1 MKLQN
6 LICTAIS
13 GGTLLSSGCISHDE
27 TIVKDVERV
36 PVSFENDTAGRLF
49 YKTLSRTN
57 VRRGRQ
63 EDSTKVQIPIVFEH
77 KVRTVTGE
85 GAAFNEAVG
94 RCDTNRDGKI
104 TETEAKIFADQYDKK
119 RREEGAGH
127 RAWTSA
133 MPFGHR
139 ASDWL
144 PTRSPSGRA

>member
-6 LICTAIS
+6 LFFTAIS
-13 GGTLLSSGCISHDE
+13 GVALLSTGCISHDE

-49 YKTLSRTN
+49 YETLSRTS
-57 VRRGRQ
+57 VRHGRH

-77 KVRTVTGE
+77 KVRTVIGE

-119 RREEGAGH
+119 RN
-127 RAWTSA
+127 
-133 MPFGHR
+133 
-139 ASDWL
+139 
-144 PTRSPSGRA
+144 

>member
-6 LICTAIS
+6 LLPAILGTAA
-13 GGTLLSSGCISHDE
+13 LLSTGCISHDE

-49 YKTLSRTN
+49 YETLSRTSF
-57 VRRGRQ
+57 RHGRH

-104 TETEAKIFADQYDKK
+104 TELEAKIFSDQHDK
-119 RREEGAGH
+119 
-127 RAWTSA
+127 
-133 MPFGHR
+133 
-139 ASDWL
+139 
-144 PTRSPSGRA
+144 RSK

>member
-1 MKLQN
+1 MKLQS
-6 LICTAIS
+6 LFFTAIS
-13 GGTLLSSGCISHDE
+13 GVALLCSGCISHDE
-27 TIVKDVERV
+27 TIVKDAERV

-49 YKTLSRTN
+49 YETLSRTN
-57 VRRGRQ
+57 FRRGRQ

-119 RREEGAGH
+119 RK
-127 RAWTSA
+127 
-133 MPFGHR
+133 
-139 ASDWL
+139 
-144 PTRSPSGRA
+144 

>member
-6 LICTAIS
+6 LILAAFS
-13 GGTLLSSGCISHDE
+13 GAALLSTGCISHDE

-49 YKTLSRTN
+49 YETLSRTN

-104 TETEAKIFADQYDKK
+104 TELEAKIFANQHDKRTK
-119 RREEGAGH
+119 
-127 RAWTSA
+127 
-133 MPFGHR
+133 
-139 ASDWL
+139 
-144 PTRSPSGRA
+144 